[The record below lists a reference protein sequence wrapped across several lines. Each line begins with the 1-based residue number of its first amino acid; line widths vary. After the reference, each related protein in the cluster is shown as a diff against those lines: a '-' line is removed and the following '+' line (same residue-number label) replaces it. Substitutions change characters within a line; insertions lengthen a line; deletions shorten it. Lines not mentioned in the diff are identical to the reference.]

1 MSKKS
6 FFLGVVT
13 GVVLTFVVLIVIGL
27 VNEKSDANF
36 PAQYLEKPVSYENK
50 KETSFKVFQVLGNAA
65 LATEISTEGLIP
77 LFIGKTVV
85 LLGKDYYNNEVITVK
100 NPQRIGTYSY
110 TSKDDKQMT
119 VPVIQGEME

>member
-119 VPVIQGEME
+119 VPVIKGEME

>member
-13 GVVLTFVVLIVIGL
+13 GAVLTFVVLIVIGL
-27 VNEKSDANF
+27 VIQKSDANF

-50 KETSFKVFQVLGNAA
+50 KETSFRVFQVLDNAA
-65 LATEISTEGLIP
+65 LATEISDYGAIR
-77 LFIGKTVV
+77 LFTGNTVV

-110 TSKDDKQMT
+110 TSKNDMPMT

>member
-50 KETSFKVFQVLGNAA
+50 KETSFRVFQVLGNAA
-65 LATEISTEGLIP
+65 LATEISADGVIQ
-77 LFIGKTVV
+77 LFTGNTVV
-85 LLGKDYYNNEVITVK
+85 LLGKDYYNNQVITVK

-110 TSKDDKQMT
+110 TNKNDTQMT
-119 VPVIQGEME
+119 VPVIEGEME

>member
-27 VNEKSDANF
+27 VIQKSDANF
-36 PAQYLEKPVSYENK
+36 PVQYLEKPVSYENK
-50 KETSFKVFQVLGNAA
+50 KETSFRVFQVLDNAA
-65 LATEISTEGLIP
+65 LATEISADGVIQ
-77 LFIGKTVV
+77 LFTGNTVV
-85 LLGKDYYNNEVITVK
+85 LLGKDYYNNQVITVK

-110 TSKDDKQMT
+110 TNKNDTQMT
-119 VPVIQGEME
+119 VPVIEGEME

>member
-27 VNEKSDANF
+27 VIQKSDANF

-50 KETSFKVFQVLGNAA
+50 KETSFRVFQVLGNAA
-65 LATEISTEGLIP
+65 LATEISADGVIQ
-77 LFIGKTVV
+77 LFTGNTVV
-85 LLGKDYYNNEVITVK
+85 LLGKDYYNNQVITVK

-110 TSKDDKQMT
+110 TNKNDTQMT

>member
-27 VNEKSDANF
+27 VIQKSDANF

-50 KETSFKVFQVLGNAA
+50 KETSFRVFQVLDNAA
-65 LATEISTEGLIP
+65 LATEISDCGAIW
-77 LFIGKTVV
+77 LFTGNTVV
-85 LLGKDYYNNEVITVK
+85 LLGKDYYNNQVITVK

-110 TSKDDKQMT
+110 TSKNDMPMT

>member
-110 TSKDDKQMT
+110 TSKNDMPMT

>member
-13 GVVLTFVVLIVIGL
+13 GAVLTFVVLIVIGL
-27 VNEKSDANF
+27 VIQKSDANF

-50 KETSFKVFQVLGNAA
+50 KETSFRVFQVLDNAA
-65 LATEISTEGLIP
+65 LATEISDYGAIR
-77 LFIGKTVV
+77 LFTGNTVV
-85 LLGKDYYNNEVITVK
+85 LLGKDYYNNQVITVK

-110 TSKDDKQMT
+110 TSKNDMPMT

>member
-36 PAQYLEKPVSYENK
+36 PVQYLEKPVSYENK
-50 KETSFKVFQVLGNAA
+50 KETSFRVFQVLGNAA
-65 LATEISTEGLIP
+65 LATEISADGVIQ
-77 LFIGKTVV
+77 LFTGNTVV
-85 LLGKDYYNNEVITVK
+85 LLGKDYYNNQVITVK

-110 TSKDDKQMT
+110 TNKNDMSMT
-119 VPVIQGEME
+119 VPVIEGEME

>member
-27 VNEKSDANF
+27 VIQKSDANF

-50 KETSFKVFQVLGNAA
+50 EETSFRVFQVLDNAA
-65 LATEISTEGLIP
+65 LATEISDYGAIQ
-77 LFIGKTVV
+77 LFTGNTVV
-85 LLGKDYYNNEVITVK
+85 LLGKDYYSNQVVTVK

-110 TSKDDKQMT
+110 TNKNDMPMT